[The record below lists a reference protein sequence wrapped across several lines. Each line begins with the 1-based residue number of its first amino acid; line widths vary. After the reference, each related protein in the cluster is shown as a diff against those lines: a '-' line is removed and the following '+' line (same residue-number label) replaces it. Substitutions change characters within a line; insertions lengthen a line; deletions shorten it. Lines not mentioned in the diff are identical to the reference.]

1 MPIRNALV
9 IVVAFVTALAC
20 HTTAQRNHYASLV
33 SEGMRI
39 VRRFSLKELPERQ
52 LYEDAMNGML
62 SRLDTHSKYIGLE
75 RFETFQEDLDQ
86 EFGGIGILVEIHPEE
101 KRLLVVSPLVGTPAY
116 HAKIQS
122 GDLIMSIEG
131 KSTKDMSMADAIDL
145 MRGKP
150 ATSVK
155 LEIRHP
161 TDATTTVLEVARA
174 IIPVESV
181 KGDRRTDDDAWN
193 FLLSEN
199 PDVAYI
205 RVESFGELTS
215 TELRAALDSIR
226 DIKLKGVIMDLRGN
240 PGGLLSAAVTISDMF
255 IEGGPIVSTR
265 GRGGVV
271 MREYDAS
278 GEVELSMK
286 VPLVVMVNQYSAS
299 ASEILAACLQDH
311 ERATIVGQRSFGKG
325 TVQNIFEFENGRSAL
340 KLTTAS
346 YWRPSGVDIH
356 RDREDKTDVI
366 WGVRPD
372 EGMEVL
378 VDDEGLKKLVLDR
391 RNRDIVPRQD
401 GREVERDPL
410 PPLLEIDS
418 QLRAAVELLQK
429 D

>member
-1 MPIRNALV
+1 
-9 IVVAFVTALAC
+9 
-20 HTTAQRNHYASLV
+20 
-33 SEGMRI
+33 
-39 VRRFSLKELPERQ
+39 
-52 LYEDAMNGML
+52 
-62 SRLDTHSKYIGLE
+62 
-75 RFETFQEDLDQ
+75 
-86 EFGGIGILVEIHPEE
+86 
-101 KRLLVVSPLVGTPAY
+101 
-116 HAKIQS
+116 
-122 GDLIMSIEG
+122 
-131 KSTKDMSMADAIDL
+131 
-145 MRGKP
+145 
-150 ATSVK
+150 
-155 LEIRHP
+155 
-161 TDATTTVLEVARA
+161 
-174 IIPVESV
+174 
-181 KGDRRTDDDAWN
+181 
-193 FLLSEN
+193 
-199 PDVAYI
+199 
-205 RVESFGELTS
+205 
-215 TELRAALDSIR
+215 
-226 DIKLKGVIMDLRGN
+226 
-240 PGGLLSAAVTISDMF
+240 
-255 IEGGPIVSTR
+255 
-265 GRGGVV
+265 
-271 MREYDAS
+271 
-278 GEVELSMK
+278 
-286 VPLVVMVNQYSAS
+286 MVNQYSAS